1 MFGQAH
7 RLLVRETPLT
17 LIFLMKLT
25 AASTDGREDAT
36 SLTGCPNR
44 MAAMQAPPAHNDDAQ
59 MSILRAAAK
68 LLPPPMGSLSNG
80 REVHRIGGISAAV
93 ITTLQ

>member
-1 MFGQAH
+1 MFNA
-7 RLLVRETPLT
+7 RLQDRTPVKERT
-17 LIFLMKLT
+17 
-25 AASTDGREDAT
+25 
-36 SLTGCPNR
+36 
-44 MAAMQAPPAHNDDAQ
+44 AHNDDAQ